1 MKTSCYCGKISSFS
15 VFKKKGGEGGEEEKK
30 K

>member
-15 VFKKKGGEGGEEEKK
+15 VFKKQGGRGGKEEKK